1 MKEVSELST
10 ELDAMLEAMS
20 KLRPAGFGSL
30 ATRLAG
36 GKTGF
41 AALEEAISGGRP
53 LMRPL
58 T

>member
-1 MKEVSELST
+1 MKEVNELSA

-20 KLRPAGFGSL
+20 TMRPAGFGSL

-53 LMRPL
+53 PVRPL